1 MIGRQMFSAAIELC
15 MPFAKGVVR
24 RWVYR
29 KENKVTRMNVP
40 QWEDDFLLNR
50 WMPTSL
56 FYEYLEMVIQFGFV
70 TIFVSAFPLAPLFA
84 LINNVFEIRLDAR
97 KMITTYRRPVA
108 QRYCLSWFV
117 FDDNLSFFR
126 VKNIGIWYRILD
138 TICKLSVIT
147 NGMIIAF
154 TTEFVPRFFYY
165 FENGNLN
172 GYFNTT
178 LSYFDAQVVNEH
190 LKLGYDS
197 AKLGPYCV

>member
-108 QRYCLSWFV
+108 QR
-117 FDDNLSFFR
+117 
-126 VKNIGIWYRILD
+126 
-138 TICKLSVIT
+138 
-147 NGMIIAF
+147 
-154 TTEFVPRFFYY
+154 
-165 FENGNLN
+165 
-172 GYFNTT
+172 
-178 LSYFDAQVVNEH
+178 
-190 LKLGYDS
+190 
-197 AKLGPYCV
+197 

>member
-15 MPFAKGVVR
+15 MPFVQGVIR

-108 QRYCLSWFV
+108 QR
-117 FDDNLSFFR
+117 
-126 VKNIGIWYRILD
+126 
-138 TICKLSVIT
+138 
-147 NGMIIAF
+147 
-154 TTEFVPRFFYY
+154 
-165 FENGNLN
+165 
-172 GYFNTT
+172 
-178 LSYFDAQVVNEH
+178 
-190 LKLGYDS
+190 
-197 AKLGPYCV
+197 